1 MTKARHALALVVS
14 LACCYAVAAL
24 GAVASASARDFYA
37 DLAKP
42 SWSPPGWIFGPV
54 WTLLYT
60 LMAIAAWLIWR
71 KRGFRSEPGPLT
83 LFALQLAANGLWSW
97 LFFAWR
103 LGAWSTFEIA
113 ILWLLIIATTI
124 SFARIDR
131 LAGALMTPYLAWV
144 TFAAALCYK
153 IWSLNPDILG

>member
-1 MTKARHALALVVS
+1 MTKARQALALLAS

-42 SWSPPGWIFGPV
+42 AWSPPGWIFGPV
-54 WTLLYT
+54 WTVLYT

-71 KRGFRSEPGPLT
+71 QRGFNSEPGPLT

-131 LAGALMTPYLAWV
+131 LAAALMVPYLAWV
-144 TFAAALCYK
+144 TFAAALCHK
-153 IWSLNPDILG
+153 IWSLNPNVLR

>member
-1 MTKARHALALVVS
+1 MTKTRQALALLAS
-14 LACCYAVAAL
+14 LACCYAVAGL

-42 SWSPPGWIFGPV
+42 AWSPPGWIFGPV
-54 WTLLYT
+54 WTVLYT

-71 KRGFRSEPGPLT
+71 KRGFSCEPGPLT

-103 LGAWSTFEIA
+103 LGAGSTVEIA
-113 ILWLLIIATTI
+113 LLWLLIIATTI

-131 LAGALMTPYLAWV
+131 LASALMIPYLAWV
-144 TFAAALCYK
+144 TFAAGLCYK
-153 IWSLNPDILG
+153 IWSLNPNILG